1 VDRVESD
8 EIMIG
13 EGDKFILCDRWFS
26 DIRTYSKLEL
36 GDGYKDLDKGMNT
49 ASASLFSQLIE
60 YAYYH
65 GGSLSVTH
73 VFVPVASCKHLLQ
86 VGDGEGKFRATMD
99 HHSWEEAYNDVGS
112 HHTPPERTQVISTS
126 DRHQRTEEVIG
137 RIRKLHSF
145 GVDA

>member
-1 VDRVESD
+1 
-8 EIMIG
+8 
-13 EGDKFILCDRWFS
+13 
-26 DIRTYSKLEL
+26 
-36 GDGYKDLDKGMNT
+36 MNT